1 MGYDLLKVFVTL
13 TFSPAACRIS
23 QGVHMMK
30 SFLASAVVL
39 ALASS
44 ANAELIYGVTT
55 VDGTS
60 GAALVTFDSATPGI
74 ATSIAPITG
83 VTNLR
88 GIDFRP
94 ANGQLYGLGYTGSS
108 AGGTA
113 QLYTISTSTGA
124 ATPVGASLSL
134 NLGNTT
140 RVSLDFNPVVD
151 RLRVVSGTGANVRL
165 NPNDGTLA
173 GTDTS
178 LASSLLIGGV
188 AYDRNN
194 AGATQTTLFAY
205 DYIGDNIGT
214 IGGVNGAPSPNTG
227 SFTVLGTTNPPIT
240 SFGADNGFDISGAT
254 GIAYLTGDN
263 GPSATAND
271 ELYTIN
277 LLTGAATIVPTGLI
291 DNEMTVNL
299 LDISVV
305 PVIPEPTSL
314 ATIALG
320 SLLLKRRRA

>member
-1 MGYDLLKVFVTL
+1 
-13 TFSPAACRIS
+13 
-23 QGVHMMK
+23 MK
-30 SFLASAVVL
+30 SLLASAIVL
-39 ALASS
+39 ALAS
-44 ANAELIYGVTT
+44 AAHAELIYGVTT
-55 VDGTS
+55 VDGSS
-60 GAALVTFDSATPGI
+60 GAALVSFDSATP
-74 ATSIAPITG
+74 ALSTSIAPITG

-108 AGGTA
+108 TGGTA
-113 QLYTISTSTGA
+113 QLYTISTTTGV

-140 RVSLDFNPVVD
+140 RISLDFNPVVD

-188 AYDRNN
+188 AYDRNV

-205 DYIGDNIGT
+205 DYLGDNIGT
-214 IGGVNGAPSPNTG
+214 IGGVNGVPSPNTG
-227 SFTVLGTTNPPIT
+227 SFTVIGTTNPPLT

-254 GIAYLTGDN
+254 GIAYLTGDD
-263 GPSATAND
+263 GPTATAND

-277 LLTGAATIVPTGLI
+277 LLTGAATVVATGLL
-291 DNEMTVNL
+291 DDELTVNL
-299 LDISVV
+299 LDISVL
-305 PVIPEPTSL
+305 PVVPEPTSL
-314 ATIALG
+314 AAVTLG
-320 SLLLKRRRA
+320 GLLVKRRR